1 MKKIKNKRNIF
12 GKITTFDIF
21 CTLPS
26 SSVSSR
32 RLSSHP
38 PCSDGDG
45 EDGEVVDGGDVGY
58 EQEEMMLIMIF
69 EYEDT

>member
-38 PCSDGDG
+38 PCSDDDG
-45 EDGEVVDGGDVGY
+45 EDVGDVGY
-58 EQEEMMLIMIF
+58 GQEEIMLATIF
-69 EYEDT
+69 DCN